1 MLIVEASIFRT
12 SEPWKNVLNLHLL
25 WLTSHC
31 QQEFHTWLQ
40 RTFCCL
46 PNQVYLQW
54 MKELTPLEN
63 LCVTLLHCWEFRQ
76 SSSVLGYSWL
86 VFLWIL
92 PPLHSHSFC
101 FLEHQLDKYWVLGIH
116 PSCFL
121 PVLSYCP
128 PPLPFCA
135 AFWDYALTESPSA
148 SNVTWL
154 FSSSV

>member
-116 PSCFL
+116 PSWLFFSWCSDIVSL
-121 PVLSYCP
+121 
-128 PPLPFCA
+128 A
-135 AFWDYALTESPSA
+135 SPS
-148 SNVTWL
+148 SYFGGSILL
-154 FSSSV
+154 FIHSVDSL